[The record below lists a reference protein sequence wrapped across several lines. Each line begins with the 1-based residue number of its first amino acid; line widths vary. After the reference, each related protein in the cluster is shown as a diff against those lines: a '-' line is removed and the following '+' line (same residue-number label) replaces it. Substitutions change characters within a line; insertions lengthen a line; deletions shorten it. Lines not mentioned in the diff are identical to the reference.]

1 MNIDLLSDLINK
13 VLNREID
20 FLENKNANFGTLEID
35 SLDMFDIISEIEN
48 QLNIELNNEEFLN
61 ISCFNDLYLLV
72 NNKIA

>member
-20 FLENKNANFGTLEID
+20 FIENKNANFGTLEID